1 MTDKSPVF
9 VKIEEYR
16 QVLDVL
22 DELKKQVVDIR
33 ETLQEI
39 DDIRAEEETDL
50 NHWRNKLDE
59 VEKKILFIDQ
69 ALFEPE
75 K

>member
-1 MTDKSPVF
+1 MTGKSPVF
-9 VKIEEYR
+9 IKIEEYR

-22 DELKKQVVDIR
+22 DELKKQVVDVR

-39 DDIRAEEETDL
+39 DDIRSEEEVDL
-50 NHWRNKLDE
+50 NQWRNQLDE
-59 VEKKILFIDQ
+59 VEKKILFVDQ

-75 K
+75 P